1 MAAQNSFLSHEK
13 GKAAIDLAREA
24 MESYVLNGQ
33 REHPGSM
40 EDVFYERT
48 GVLIK
53 LSSTRGR
60 GSVRGS
66 AGSYHRDKQF
76 SEAIIDAVIE
86 ASEPS
91 SGTSEIEESELGS
104 IEITLCALDSID
116 EVDNP
121 RAEVEVGRHGLI
133 VETSDES
140 GWMLP
145 TMPVEH
151 GWSSAE
157 FLDRVCCKAGS
168 CNNGQMGRGS
178 WKEDSV
184 NVYIFE
190 GRVFRERNPGGGVE
204 EVSLPE

>member
-1 MAAQNSFLSHEK
+1 MAAQNSVLSHEK
-13 GKAAIDLAREA
+13 GKAAIELARES
-24 MESYVLNGQ
+24 MESYVINGQ

-66 AGSYHRDKQF
+66 AGSYHRDKHF

-86 ASEPS
+86 ASDSS
-91 SGTSEIEESELGS
+91 SGTSEIEESELRS
-104 IEITLCALDSID
+104 ISITLCALDSID
-116 EVDNP
+116 EVADP
-121 RAEVEVGRHGLI
+121 ETDVEVGRHGLI

-178 WKEDSV
+178 WKQDNVSV
-184 NVYIFE
+184 YTFE
-190 GRVFRERNPGGGVE
+190 GAVFRERSPGGDVE
-204 EVSLPE
+204 EVSFS